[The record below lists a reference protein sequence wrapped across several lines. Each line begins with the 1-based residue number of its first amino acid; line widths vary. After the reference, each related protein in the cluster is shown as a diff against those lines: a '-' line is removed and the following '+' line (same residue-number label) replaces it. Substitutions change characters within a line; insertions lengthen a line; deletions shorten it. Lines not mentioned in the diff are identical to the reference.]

1 MNRLVAETNAVGQV
15 TRMVYDAAGN
25 LRQKI
30 NANGQ
35 TNFMAYN
42 ALNQL
47 TNRVSG
53 AENVAF
59 GYDSNGNL
67 TNMVDSLGTTRQT
80 FDRMNRLVQ
89 TVDPF
94 GQTVSNQYNLAGQ
107 RTKIVYPDGKSQT
120 FAYDGASRPTNV
132 QASAFGLSATTY
144 AYDSRNNLTGANLPG
159 GLAVACSHDAAN
171 RRLAWSVS
179 KGGSN
184 LLARACERDS
194 LGFRTNE
201 TIAAGLDALAGAATQ
216 TRTHDAA
223 DQITGLTQSG
233 PDATRA
239 PSFDAAGNMTQLVA
253 SARGQIFTTRYSYDY
268 LNRLTAVTRL
278 RNAPDGSTVTTAVTQ
293 LEYDGQGLLLRI
305 TENGNVRRLV
315 RDRTDS
321 LARPLVEMD
330 AMTNAIRQ
338 FVWANGKLLA
348 QVAGNGTIRVAH
360 SDELGRILALTDA
373 NGVLTDEYAYQPY
386 GRLIAHSG
394 TNDLPFAFMGD
405 YGVWSAGNGLYL
417 TRHRAYDANL
427 MRFLQTDPIG
437 LNGGYNLY
445 AYANGAPSVFIDP
458 LGLESRL
465 NSAQQNIVN
474 AANEWNA
481 TSPTWTPFNQ
491 CGQQAMALVTYLSGR
506 EEFSEWSFNI
516 LGGAVFGIENTYFTY
531 GNHHVVEVR
540 PAPWIKE
547 DIGQPFTIDAFHEW
561 YTIIPWI
568 DWNTEVQVGS
578 PDDFRETH
586 PILFY

>member
-1 MNRLVAETNAVGQV
+1 
-15 TRMVYDAAGN
+15 VYDAAGN

>member
-1 MNRLVAETNAVGQV
+1 
-15 TRMVYDAAGN
+15 
-25 LRQKI
+25 
-30 NANGQ
+30 
-35 TNFMAYN
+35 
-42 ALNQL
+42 
-47 TNRVSG
+47 
-53 AENVAF
+53 
-59 GYDSNGNL
+59 
-67 TNMVDSLGTTRQT
+67 
-80 FDRMNRLVQ
+80 
-89 TVDPF
+89 
-94 GQTVSNQYNLAGQ
+94 
-107 RTKIVYPDGKSQT
+107 
-120 FAYDGASRPTNV
+120 
-132 QASAFGLSATTY
+132 
-144 AYDSRNNLTGANLPG
+144 
-159 GLAVACSHDAAN
+159 
-171 RRLAWSVS
+171 
-179 KGGSN
+179 
-184 LLARACERDS
+184 
-194 LGFRTNE
+194 
-201 TIAAGLDALAGAATQ
+201 
-216 TRTHDAA
+216 
-223 DQITGLTQSG
+223 
-233 PDATRA
+233 
-239 PSFDAAGNMTQLVA
+239 
-253 SARGQIFTTRYSYDY
+253 
-268 LNRLTAVTRL
+268 
-278 RNAPDGSTVTTAVTQ
+278 
-293 LEYDGQGLLLRI
+293 
-305 TENGNVRRLV
+305 
-315 RDRTDS
+315 
-321 LARPLVEMD
+321 
-330 AMTNAIRQ
+330 
-338 FVWANGKLLA
+338 
-348 QVAGNGTIRVAH
+348 VAGNGTIRVAH

>member
-1 MNRLVAETNAVGQV
+1 
-15 TRMVYDAAGN
+15 MVYDAAGN